1 MQITPT
7 IACARHSFENSLELT
22 TSGLYAWLLIRRLIP
37 MKDKRFRQFD
47 LEDRN
52 QRHYLKEQSELNL
65 KALDPLE
72 MLCYLWRERILAHFG
87 FYIYLHCLLDRL
99 GELWW
104 DMNVRWKAVDNWVL
118 WFEEFHLWEFDQVG
132 LR

>member
-22 TSGLYAWLLIRRLIP
+22 TSGLYAWLLILRFIP
-37 MKDKRFRQFD
+37 LKDKRFRQFD

-52 QRHYLKEQSELNL
+52 QRHYLRDQPELNL

-72 MLCYLWRERILAHFG
+72 ILGYLWRKNVWDNFG
-87 FYIYLHCLLDRL
+87 FQIFFHC
-99 GELWW
+99 
-104 DMNVRWKAVDNWVL
+104 
-118 WFEEFHLWEFDQVG
+118 
-132 LR
+132 